1 MVVMTDSLKPLYGEV
16 NPFLA
21 VMISLLFGFA
31 GVMLMRIVVEQD
43 FYLLRWK
50 AFVIGDSIAFSLFA
64 FFASRGLQ
72 RYTPQGRW
80 YDQRW
85 FILVLMLLG
94 VLIGIYL
101 LRDAMQT
108 RQVSWEEVKKP
119 SELFHTFI
127 TYPALMALIARSAII
142 LFFVSDA
149 PRVDKIGAAAGL
161 LIYAAALAY
170 DMSPL
175 QDHGPGR

>member
-1 MVVMTDSLKPLYGEV
+1 MTDSLKPLYGEV
-16 NPFLA
+16 SPWLA
-21 VMISLLFGFA
+21 VVISLLLGFV
-31 GVMLMRIVVEQD
+31 GVMLIRIVVEQD

-50 AFVIGDSIAFSLFA
+50 AFVIGDSIAFSLYA

-72 RYTPQGRW
+72 DYYPKGRW

-85 FILVLMLLG
+85 LVLALMVLG

-101 LRDAMQT
+101 LRDAMQN
-108 RQVSWEEVKKP
+108 RQVSLEEATLP

-127 TYPALMALIARSAII
+127 TYPALMALIVRSAII

-149 PRVDKIGAAAGL
+149 SRVDKLGAAAGL
-161 LIYAAALAY
+161 LIYGGAFLY
-170 DMSPL
+170 DSSPL
-175 QDHGPGR
+175 QDRGPGR